1 MNTPSRMERLM
12 HETTPEVD
20 RLAKEIKTEEGDL
33 ENRIRMVMGT
43 VEGRQ
48 FILDT
53 VFVRCGVLQT
63 SFVQKDSMA
72 SAFNEGR
79 RNVGLETLAEIERFA
94 PDLHLL
100 ARREELERRAKV
112 NHSEKPIQ
120 EKTNG

>member
-1 MNTPSRMERLM
+1 MNIPSRMERLM

-20 RLAKEIKTEEGDL
+20 RRAKEIKTEEGDL
-33 ENRIRMVMGT
+33 ENRIRVVMGT

-112 NHSEKPIQ
+112 NNSEKSTQ

>member
-1 MNTPSRMERLM
+1 MNTPSRMDRLM

-20 RLAKEIKTEEGDL
+20 RRAKEIKTEEGDL
-33 ENRIRMVMGT
+33 ENRIRVVMGT

-48 FILDT
+48 FILDM
-53 VFVRCGVLQT
+53 VFVRCGVLQI

-79 RNVGLETLAEIERFA
+79 RDVGLETLAEIERFA

-100 ARREELERRAKV
+100 ARREELERRAKS

>member
-1 MNTPSRMERLM
+1 MTIPTRIDRLM
-12 HETTPEVD
+12 RDTTPEID
-20 RLAKEIKTEEGDL
+20 RRANEIKLEDSNL
-33 ENRIRMVMGT
+33 ENRIRVVMGT

-53 VFVRCGVLQT
+53 VFVRCCVLQT

-79 RNVGLETLAEIERFA
+79 RNVGLELLAEVEKFA

-100 ARREELERRAKV
+100 ARREELERRAKA
-112 NHSEKPIQ
+112 NNSDKPIQ